1 MSFSHFSTWLF
12 DLDGT
17 LVDST
22 EAVVSCM
29 KKTVQDMGGEIT
41 DEVELRASFGKG
53 LMNTLVP
60 WVPEGKVPEAIEQY
74 LKNFPEYVQKN
85 IRLYD
90 GVLELLE
97 YLKMKEI
104 PMAVITGNKEFEA
117 QGLFDQL
124 QFGHYFPVV
133 ICADTIPFQKPSPEP
148 VLEALKRLG
157 KQSSEAV
164 FIGDS
169 EHDIRA
175 GRLAGVKTIAVKG
188 GSSPEERLLAAGP
201 DWVFDNIGDVFKV
214 MKQGNEEMKN

>member
-1 MSFSHFSTWLF
+1 MSFSHFSAWLF

-53 LMNTLVP
+53 LINTLAP
-60 WVPEGKVPEAIEQY
+60 WVPEGTVPEAIEQY

-85 IRLYD
+85 IKLYD
-90 GVLELLE
+90 GVIELLDS
-97 YLKMKEI
+97 LQAKGI

-124 QFGHYFPVV
+124 NFGHYFPVV

-148 VLEALKRLG
+148 VLEALRRMG
-157 KQSSEAV
+157 KGTMEAV

-188 GSSPEERLLAAGP
+188 GSSPLERLMAAEP
-201 DWVFDNIGDVFKV
+201 DWVFDNIGQVW
-214 MKQGNEEMKN
+214 NALAS

>member
-29 KKTVQDMGGEIT
+29 KKTAQDMGGEVT

-53 LMNTLVP
+53 LINTLVP
-60 WVPEGKVPEAIEQY
+60 WVPEGKVDEAVEQY
-74 LKNFPEYVQKN
+74 LRNFPEYVQKN
-85 IRLYD
+85 IKLYD
-90 GVLELLE
+90 GVVELLDHLQE
-97 YLKMKEI
+97 KNI

-117 QGLFDQL
+117 NALFDQL
-124 QFGHYFPVV
+124 NFGRYFPVV

-148 VLEALKRLG
+148 VVEALKRLG
-157 KQSSEAV
+157 MNPAEAV
-164 FIGDS
+164 FVGDS
-169 EHDIRA
+169 EHDVRA

-188 GSSPEERLLAAGP
+188 GSSPIERLLGAEP
-201 DWVFDNIGDVFKV
+201 DWVLDSIGDVWKALAS
-214 MKQGNEEMKN
+214 

>member
-1 MSFSHFSTWLF
+1 M
-12 DLDGT
+12 DGT
-17 LVDST
+17 LVDSND
-22 EAVVSCM
+22 AVVACM

-60 WVPEGKVPEAIEQY
+60 WVPEGKVPEAIELY
-74 LKNFPEYVQKN
+74 MKHFPEYVQKN
-85 IRLYD
+85 LKLYD
-90 GVLELLE
+90 GVIELLDFLRE
-97 YLKMKEI
+97 RG
-104 PMAVITGNKEFEA
+104 MAMGVVTGNKTVEA
-117 QGLFDQL
+117 QGHFEHLH
-124 QFGHYFPVV
+124 FGHYFPVV

-157 KQSSEAV
+157 RDPSTAV

-188 GSSPEERLLAAGP
+188 GSSPMERIMAAEP
-201 DWVFDNIGDVFKV
+201 DWVLDSIGDVWKAV
-214 MKQGNEEMKN
+214 AA

>member
-1 MSFSHFSTWLF
+1 
-12 DLDGT
+12 
-17 LVDST
+17 
-22 EAVVSCM
+22 
-29 KKTVQDMGGEIT
+29 MGGEIT

-53 LMNTLVP
+53 LINTLAP
-60 WVPEGKVPEAIEQY
+60 WVPEGTVPEAIEQY

-85 IRLYD
+85 IKLYD
-90 GVLELLE
+90 GVIELLNS
-97 YLKMKEI
+97 LQAKGI

-124 QFGHYFPVV
+124 NFGHYFPVV

-148 VLEALKRLG
+148 VIEALRRMG
-157 KQSSEAV
+157 KNTSDAV

-188 GSSPEERLLAAGP
+188 GSSPLERLLAAEP
-201 DWVFDNIGDVFKV
+201 DFVLEHIGMVLPMV
-214 MKQGNEEMKN
+214 ERGNEEMKN

>member
-1 MSFSHFSTWLF
+1 MSFTHFSAWLF

-53 LMNTLVP
+53 LINTLAP
-60 WVPEGKVPEAIEQY
+60 WVPEGTVPEAIEKY

-85 IRLYD
+85 IKLYD
-90 GVLELLE
+90 GVLELLDS
-97 YLKMKEI
+97 LQDKGI

-124 QFGHYFPVV
+124 NFGHYFPVV

-148 VLEALKRLG
+148 VLEALRRMG
-157 KQSSEAV
+157 KDTSEAV

-188 GSSPEERLLAAGP
+188 GSSPLERLMAAEP
-201 DWVFDNIGDVFKV
+201 DFVLESIGDVRHYL
-214 MKQGNEEMKN
+214 QP

>member
-1 MSFSHFSTWLF
+1 MSFSHFTTWLF

-17 LVDST
+17 LVDSND
-22 EAVVSCM
+22 AVVACM

-60 WVPEGKVPEAIEQY
+60 WVPEGKVPEAIDQY

-85 IRLYD
+85 IKLYD

-97 YLKMKEI
+97 HLQQRSL
-104 PMAVITGNKEFEA
+104 PMGVITGNKEFEA

-157 KQSSEAV
+157 RDPSTAV

-188 GSSPEERLLAAGP
+188 GSSPMERIMAAEP
-201 DWVFDNIGDVFKV
+201 DYVLDSIGEVL
-214 MKQGNEEMKN
+214 NEIANS